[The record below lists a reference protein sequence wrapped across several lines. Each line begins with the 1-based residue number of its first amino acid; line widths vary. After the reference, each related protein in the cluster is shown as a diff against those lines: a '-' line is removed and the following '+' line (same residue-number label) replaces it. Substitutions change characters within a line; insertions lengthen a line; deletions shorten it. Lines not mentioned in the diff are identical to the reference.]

1 MHIRTIWTNSKPF
14 FGHLRFISGAKFDVN
29 RPQEV
34 MQWQNMTVDAIH
46 AISLQFPATSG
57 WNGYHQNLRLKIF
70 GGVLVETLKIQK
82 FFECLTI
89 RFLSSEG
96 IVWIHLCQYDVFI
109 RLLYVERD
117 GGLLLITA
125 TKRLWSKK
133 ISLSLYLLLLEPCN
147 QPIKAIYKNLI

>member
-1 MHIRTIWTNSKPF
+1 MIRWQKMHIRTIWTNSKPF

-57 WNGYHQNLRLKIF
+57 WNGYHQNLRLKIL

-82 FFECLTI
+82 FWVPHNTI
-89 RFLSSEG
+89 FKFGGNSLNSSVS
-96 IVWIHLCQYDVFI
+96 IWCFHKVVI
-109 RLLYVERD
+109 RGERWRT
-117 GGLLLITA
+117 LA
-125 TKRLWSKK
+125 H
-133 ISLSLYLLLLEPCN
+133 YCH
-147 QPIKAIYKNLI
+147 